1 MRLLAGC
8 RIARAAALGVAL
20 TTAAC
25 ATPRLHSSAELIS
38 LAARCE
44 LPPEDFAQDADLKK
58 VLFLFTA
65 GASEPQV
72 ACVQKW
78 ARRHRLH
85 LAYIETI
92 ERAAP

>member
-1 MRLLAGC
+1 MRSAIALA
-8 RIARAAALGVAL
+8 IAALLSGC
-20 TTAAC
+20 AA
-25 ATPRLHSSAELIS
+25 RLHSPRELTA

-44 LPPEDFAQDADLKK
+44 LPPEDFVQDADLKK

-72 ACVQKW
+72 ACVEKW
-78 ARRHRLH
+78 TRRNHLH

-92 ERAAP
+92 ERVRP